1 MKKIMV
7 AVCVLSFGVASAMPT
22 EEELAKSEA
31 GVAAIVADVE
41 KREKDDAAKVAD
53 ELVALEGEASNDAEK
68 FLFRRE
74 AVLRYL
80 KAAQCEK
87 ALEILKRFEADG
99 DEASICEIDESVG
112 RRLSFKEKKTLKSDA
127 AYKDYVAFVKKIASE
142 LKKRNAADS
151 RLKKLKAA
159 VAKNPDDARSRDQL
173 ATEYALRGKWSKA
186 VPLFAKSDGA
196 IGAAAQAE
204 AAKPDATGSDA
215 AAIGD
220 AWWKVGGKG
229 YSKSLK
235 SACRVHAAEWYRTAM
250 TDEALPNLVKIRIG
264 GRIEEIDA
272 AGEAAPQEEA
282 KNASHKKTA
291 ASARSAALPTFK
303 VKGGEVVKIA
313 LDVKGKVFLELTTCA
328 PGKFQMDGGSGFSDR
343 AHQVTLT
350 YPYLIGKT
358 LLTFGQV
365 KSVDRKTWKLRM
377 DRVRTDEEKN
387 YKDDTPFGGICDSE
401 LAEFL
406 EKLNALAAKC
416 RELRAY
422 KGYEFR
428 LATEAE
434 WVCAYQAGSAEMTKG
449 MGNREELLDTIAMPL
464 TKKGERAFWLPDADR
479 DVFHYADEEENP
491 VRVCD
496 DKNACHLVRKG
507 QNRKDVRPIVK
518 VDMKGRVTGGE
529 GGGYPIRLVFGP
541 KVELLNVYPKKP
553 AK

>member
-1 MKKIMV
+1 MKKIIV
-7 AVCVLSFGVASAMPT
+7 VVCVLSLGVAGAMPT

-41 KREKDDAAKVAD
+41 KREKEDLAKVAD
-53 ELVALEGEASNDAEK
+53 ELVALENEVANDAER

-80 KAAQCEK
+80 KAAQCGLATEVLKRITSEDDADAVSAIEDYVHRKLTFKERK
-87 ALEILKRFEADG
+87 ALKSADG
-99 DEASICEIDESVG
+99 
-112 RRLSFKEKKTLKSDA
+112 
-127 AYKDYVAFVKKIASE
+127 YKDYAAFVKDVESAQ
-142 LKKRNAADS
+142 KKKAAADS
-151 RLKKLKAA
+151 RLKELKAA
-159 VAKNPDDARSRDQL
+159 HAKSPDDVRVRNQL

-186 VPLFAKSDGA
+186 VPLFAKADGA
-196 IGAAAQAE
+196 IGAAAQVE

-215 AAIGD
+215 ASIGD
-220 AWWKVGGKG
+220 AWWKVEGKG
-229 YSKSLK
+229 CFKALK

-250 TDEALPNLVKIRIG
+250 TDAQLPNLVKIRIG
-264 GRIEEIDA
+264 GRIEEIEA
-272 AGEAAPQEEA
+272 SGEAAPQEEA
-282 KNASHKKTA
+282 KSAAAKKTA
-291 ASARSAALPTFK
+291 ASARPAALPTFK

-313 LDVKGKVFLELTTCA
+313 LDAKGKVFLELTTCA

-343 AHQVTLT
+343 AHQVALT

-358 LLTFGQV
+358 TLTFGQV
-365 KSVDRKTWKLRM
+365 KSVDRKTWKQRM
-377 DRVRTDEEKN
+377 DRVRTDDEKN
-387 YKDDTPFGGICDSE
+387 FTDDTAFGGITDSE
-401 LAEFL
+401 FADFL
-406 EKLNALAAKC
+406 GKLNALAVKC

-434 WVCAYQAGSAEMTKG
+434 WVCAYQAGSEEMKKG
-449 MGNREELLDTIAMPL
+449 MGLREELLDTIAMPL

-479 DVFHYADEEENP
+479 DVFHYADAEENP

-507 QNRKDVRPIVK
+507 QNRKDVRPVVK

-529 GGGYPIRLVFGP
+529 SGGYPIRLVFGP
-541 KVELLNVYPKKP
+541 KTDLLNVYPKKP
-553 AK
+553 